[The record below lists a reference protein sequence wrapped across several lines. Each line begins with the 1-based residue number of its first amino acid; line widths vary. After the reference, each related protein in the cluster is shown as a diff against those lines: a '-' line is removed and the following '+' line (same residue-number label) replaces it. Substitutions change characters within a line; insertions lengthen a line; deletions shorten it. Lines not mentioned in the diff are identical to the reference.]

1 MDPIPVSD
9 PQPLSRRERKKQEI
23 RRRIF
28 QAAFN
33 LFLEQG
39 FEETTVEQIAERA
52 DVGKGTVFNYF
63 PRKTSFLSAL
73 ADDWISRLTEE
84 MGPVEMWKGTTR
96 EKLERVFQFL
106 TNLSVQNPELA
117 RHALSE
123 SLRHMQKRTSVE
135 TERGV
140 REFLGITRSVLR
152 QGQASGEVREDL
164 ETEYAANLIES
175 AFHRTLVL
183 WLRDGGSAE
192 SLHKEITAKL
202 DIIFNGVAPRI
213 LANSS
218 RYSRAQKQRARG
230 KRR

>member
-1 MDPIPVSD
+1 MDSTPASD
-9 PQPLSRRERKKQEI
+9 VQPLSRRERKKQEI

-28 QAAFN
+28 QAAFD

-39 FEETTVEQIAERA
+39 FEETTIEQIAERA

-63 PRKTSFLSAL
+63 PRKTSFLAAL

-84 MGPVEMWKGTTR
+84 MGPVETWQGTTR

-106 TNLSVQNPELA
+106 TDLSVQNPELA

-123 SLRHMQKRTSVE
+123 SLRHMQTRTSVE

-218 RYSRAQKQRARG
+218 RDNRAQKQRARG

>member
-1 MDPIPVSD
+1 MDLTPASD
-9 PQPLSRRERKKQEI
+9 VQPLSRRERKKQEI

-28 QAAFN
+28 QAAFD

-39 FEETTVEQIAERA
+39 FEKTTVEEIAERA

-63 PRKTSFLSAL
+63 PRKTSFLAAL

-84 MGPVEMWKGTTR
+84 MGPVEEWRGTTR

-106 TNLSVQNPELA
+106 TDLSVRNPELA
-117 RHALSE
+117 RYALFE
-123 SLRHMQKRTSVE
+123 SLRHMQTRTSVE
-135 TERGV
+135 DERGV
-140 REFLGITRSVLR
+140 REFLDITRNVLR

-183 WLRDGGSAE
+183 WLRDGGPAGT
-192 SLHKEITAKL
+192 LHEEIAAKL

-213 LANSS
+213 PANGN
-218 RYSRAQKQRARG
+218 RDNRAQKQRARG
-230 KRR
+230 KRQ